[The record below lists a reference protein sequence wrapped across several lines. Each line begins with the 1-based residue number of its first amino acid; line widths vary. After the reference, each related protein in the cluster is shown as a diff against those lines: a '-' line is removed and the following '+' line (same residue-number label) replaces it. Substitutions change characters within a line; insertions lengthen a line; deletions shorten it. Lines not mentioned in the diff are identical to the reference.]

1 MPDIIE
7 IVKRIKEFR
16 RELADMRQLLSKSGH
31 YDWDGPDEGLL
42 NEKLKRWTSRVY
54 EALKAWGFTT
64 EAEEGFGKHSGINMY
79 DGVDT
84 RAKMKDERL
93 RSLQDDISRHPE
105 HYLSRLLGVSPRAPK
120 KRT

>member
-1 MPDIIE
+1 MPDITE

-16 RELADMRQLLSKSGH
+16 KELADMRQLLSKSGH

-64 EAEEGFGKHSGINMY
+64 EAEEVLASTLVSICTMGSTPEPRFRTKDCVLYRTISPGILNI
-79 DGVDT
+79 T
-84 RAKMKDERL
+84 
-93 RSLQDDISRHPE
+93 
-105 HYLSRLLGVSPRAPK
+105 
-120 KRT
+120 